1 MKIKAVGNYWFSF
14 CLCKK
19 MNLYI
24 IENNGCTISFFL
36 FYNIFKHKYEVP
48 YHLSI
53 RIGFKTYMGDLRM
66 LIIMTHVQMQVSSGT
81 GEIIV
86 FYK

>member
-1 MKIKAVGNYWFSF
+1 MDVQFHFFYFTIFLSISMK
-14 CLCKK
+14 L
-19 MNLYI
+19 
-24 IENNGCTISFFL
+24 
-36 FYNIFKHKYEVP
+36 P